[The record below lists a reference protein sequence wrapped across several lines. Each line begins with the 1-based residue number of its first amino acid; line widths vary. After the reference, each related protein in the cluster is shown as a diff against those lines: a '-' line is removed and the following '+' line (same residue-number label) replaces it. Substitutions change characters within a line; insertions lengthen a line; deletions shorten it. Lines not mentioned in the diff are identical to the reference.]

1 MKELSLENLYLFFV
15 LALGFLAIA
24 DLIVGVSNDAVN
36 FLSSAI
42 GSKAVSFKKIMIIAS
57 FGIALGAIFSSGMME
72 VARKGIFNPELY
84 YFDEIMIIFLAVM
97 ITDILLLD
105 FFNTLGLPTST
116 TVSIVFELLGAA
128 VSIAAYKIWENSQS
142 INELITYI
150 NYSKA
155 TQIILGIILSVFIAF
170 TIGAIVQW
178 VSRLILSFDFKRNS
192 NIVSSIFG
200 GIAIT
205 SITYFILIKG
215 IKGTS
220 YSEIT
225 FNYFQGETINN
236 LIESNASQIIIYLT
250 VIWSLISF
258 FLIEVYKTNIYKII
272 ILVGTFA
279 LALAFAGND
288 LVNFI
293 GVPIAAWQ
301 SYEAW
306 TISGIPADQLS
317 MGILSSKVET
327 PNLILFFAGAIMVIT
342 LWFSSRAKNV
352 LKTSIDLSDQSEI
365 KEKFKANILAKY
377 LVTFFVELNNGIQKI
392 VPAKIKEIIENRF
405 APSNQLLLSNTII
418 EKPAFDMVRA
428 SVNLIVASIL
438 ISIATSYK
446 LPLSTTYVTFM
457 VAMGTSLSDR
467 AWGSE
472 SAIFR
477 VSGVLNVIGGWFI
490 TAIVAFSAA
499 ALVALLMETSLFFMP
514 ILFLFTC
521 FLLYRNYLRYNK
533 EAKKVKLENEIL
545 EIEKNT
551 LEGVINE
558 SSKNIENV
566 LNRSVKIFTLT
577 TEGISKS
584 DIKLL
589 KKNSRQVTKLSDE
602 VDELQE
608 NIFNYLKSNKKAN
621 KKATEFYLIIL
632 EKLTQITK
640 RLSKISKI
648 TLKHVDEDRRKL
660 PLSNIKV
667 LLGLDINFKRLFES
681 VINIFINKDFKKI
694 EDVLL
699 DIIQARDE
707 IENQIKRYK
716 EENQNNKRYDKLHL
730 EILSICSEILNAI
743 KQLLE
748 NYYSIKSETELK

>member
-225 FNYFQGETINN
+225 FDYFQGETINN
-236 LIESNASQIIIYLT
+236 LIERNASQIILYLT
-250 VIWSLISF
+250 LIWSLISF
-258 FLIEVYKTNIYKII
+258 FLIEVYRTNIYKII

-377 LVTFFVELNNGIQKI
+377 LVTFFIGLNSGIQKI
-392 VPAKIKEIIENRF
+392 VPAKIKEIIETRF

-521 FLLYRNYLRYNK
+521 FLLYRNYLRYDK

-566 LNRSVKIFTLT
+566 LNRSIKIFTLT

-667 LLGLDINFKRLFES
+667 LLGLDLNFKRLFES

-699 DIIQARDE
+699 DIIQARDK

-716 EENQNNKRYDKLHL
+716 EENQDNKRYSKLHL
-730 EILSICSEILNAI
+730 EILSLCSEILNAL

>member
-1 MKELSLENLYLFFV
+1 MENLYLFFV

-225 FNYFQGETINN
+225 FDYFQGETINN

-250 VIWSLISF
+250 LIWSLISF
-258 FLIEVYKTNIYKII
+258 FFIEVYKTNIYKII

-365 KEKFKANILAKY
+365 KEKFKANMLAKY

-392 VPAKIKEIIENRF
+392 VPAKIKEIIETRF

-551 LEGVINE
+551 LDGVINE

-566 LNRSVKIFTLT
+566 LYRSIKIFTLT

-707 IENQIKRYK
+707 IKNQIKRYK
-716 EENQNNKRYDKLHL
+716 EENQDNKRYDKLHL
-730 EILSICSEILNAI
+730 EMLSLCSEILNAI

>member
-1 MKELSLENLYLFFV
+1 MENLYLFFV

-225 FNYFQGETINN
+225 FDYFQGETINN

-250 VIWSLISF
+250 LIWSLISF

-377 LVTFFVELNNGIQKI
+377 LVTFFVGLNSGIQKI

-490 TAIVAFSAA
+490 TAIVAFSSA

-566 LNRSVKIFTLT
+566 LNRSIKIFTLT

-648 TLKHVDEDRRKL
+648 TLKHVDEERRKL

-716 EENQNNKRYDKLHL
+716 EENQDNKRYDKLHL
-730 EILSICSEILNAI
+730 EILSLCSEILNAL

>member
-1 MKELSLENLYLFFV
+1 LENLYLFFV
-15 LALGFLAIA
+15 FALGFLAIA

-178 VSRLILSFDFKRNS
+178 LSRLILSFDFKRNS

-225 FNYFQGETINN
+225 LDYFQGETINN
-236 LIESNASQIIIYLT
+236 VIERNAAQIILYLIL
-250 VIWSLISF
+250 IWSSISY

-272 ILVGTFA
+272 ILIGTFA

-306 TISGIPADQLS
+306 TISGIPADQLN

-365 KEKFKANILAKY
+365 KEKFKANRLAKF
-377 LVTFFVELNNGIQKI
+377 LVMFVVRLNSGVQKI
-392 VPAKIKEIIENRF
+392 IPVKIKEIIENRF

-499 ALVALLMETSLFFMP
+499 ALVALLMETSLYFMP

-533 EAKKVKLENEIL
+533 EAKKIKSENEIL

-551 LEGVINE
+551 LDGVIKE

-566 LNRSVKIFTLT
+566 LNRSVKIFTYT
-577 TEGISKS
+577 TEGVSKN

-589 KKNSRQVTKLSDE
+589 KKNTSQVTKLSDE
-602 VDELQE
+602 VNELQE

-640 RLSKISKI
+640 RLRKISKI
-648 TLKHVDEDRRKL
+648 TLKYVDEDRRKL

-667 LLGLDINFKRLFES
+667 LLGLDLNFKRLFES
-681 VINIFINKDFKKI
+681 VIHIFINKDFKKI
-694 EDVLL
+694 EDILL
-699 DIIQARDE
+699 DIIQAMDE
-707 IENQIKRYK
+707 TENQIKRYK
-716 EENQNNKRYDKLHL
+716 EENQDKKRYDKLHV
-730 EILSICSEILNAI
+730 EILSLCSKILTAL
-743 KQLLE
+743 KELLE

>member
-1 MKELSLENLYLFFV
+1 MENLYLFFV

-142 INELITYI
+142 IYEIITYI

-192 NIVSSIFG
+192 KIISSIFG

-220 YSEIT
+220 YSDIT
-225 FNYFQGETINN
+225 FDYFQGETINSV
-236 LIESNASQIIIYLT
+236 IESNASLIIIYLT
-250 VIWSLISF
+250 LIWSLISF
-258 FLIEVYKTNIYKII
+258 FLIEVYRTNIYKVI
-272 ILVGTFA
+272 ILIGTFA

-365 KEKFKANILAKY
+365 KEKFKANRLAKF
-377 LVTFFVELNNGIQKI
+377 LVMFFVGLNSGVQKI
-392 VPAKIKEIIENRF
+392 VPVKIKEIIENRF

-551 LEGVINE
+551 LKGVVSE

-566 LNRSVKIFTLT
+566 LNRSIKIFNIT
-577 TEGISKS
+577 TDGISKS
-584 DIKLL
+584 NIQLL
-589 KKNSRQVTKLSDE
+589 KKNTRQVTKLSDE

-621 KKATEFYLIIL
+621 KIATDFYLIIL

-640 RLSKISKI
+640 KLRRISKI
-648 TLKHVDEDRRKL
+648 TLKHVDDDRRKL
-660 PLSNIKV
+660 PLSNIKI
-667 LLGLDINFKRLFES
+667 LLSLDLNFKNLFES

-707 IENQIKRYK
+707 IENQIKRHK
-716 EENQNNKRYDKLHL
+716 EENQDNKRYDKLHL
-730 EILSICSEILNAI
+730 EILSLCSEILNAL

>member
-1 MKELSLENLYLFFV
+1 MENLYLFFV

-142 INELITYI
+142 IYEIITYI

-192 NIVSSIFG
+192 KIISSIFG

-220 YSEIT
+220 YSDIT
-225 FNYFQGETINN
+225 FDYFQGETINSV
-236 LIESNASQIIIYLT
+236 IESNASLIIIYLT
-250 VIWSLISF
+250 LIWSLISF
-258 FLIEVYKTNIYKII
+258 FLIELYRTNIYKII
-272 ILVGTFA
+272 ILIGTFA

-365 KEKFKANILAKY
+365 KEKFKANRLAKF
-377 LVTFFVELNNGIQKI
+377 LVMFFVGLNSGVQKI
-392 VPAKIKEIIENRF
+392 VPVKIKEIIENRF

-551 LEGVINE
+551 LKGVVSE

-566 LNRSVKIFTLT
+566 LNRSIKIFNIT
-577 TEGISKS
+577 TDGISKS
-584 DIKLL
+584 NIQLL
-589 KKNSRQVTKLSDE
+589 KKNTRQVTKLSDE

-621 KKATEFYLIIL
+621 KIATDFYLIIL

-640 RLSKISKI
+640 KLRRISKI
-648 TLKHVDEDRRKL
+648 TLKHVDDDRRKL
-660 PLSNIKV
+660 PLSNIKI
-667 LLGLDINFKRLFES
+667 LLSLDLNFKNLFES
-681 VINIFINKDFKKI
+681 IINIFINKDFKKI

-699 DIIQARDE
+699 GIIQQKEE
-707 IENQIKRYK
+707 IEKQIKRYK
-716 EENQNNKRYDKLHL
+716 EENQDNKKYDKLQL
-730 EILSICSEILNAI
+730 EILSLSSEILTAL
-743 KQLLE
+743 KELLE
-748 NYYSIKSETELK
+748 NFYSISSETRLK

>member
-1 MKELSLENLYLFFV
+1 MKEFSLENLYLFFV

-225 FNYFQGETINN
+225 FDYFQGETINN

-250 VIWSLISF
+250 LIWSLISF

-533 EAKKVKLENEIL
+533 EAKKIKLENEIL

-551 LEGVINE
+551 LDGVINE

-566 LNRSVKIFTLT
+566 LNRSIKIFTLT

-667 LLGLDINFKRLFES
+667 LLGLDLNFKRLFES

-716 EENQNNKRYDKLHL
+716 EENQDNKRYDKLHL
-730 EILSICSEILNAI
+730 EILSLCSEILNAL

>member
-1 MKELSLENLYLFFV
+1 MENLYLFFV

-225 FNYFQGETINN
+225 FDYFQGETINN

-477 VSGVLNVIGGWFI
+477 VSGVLNVIGGWFV

-521 FLLYRNYLRYNK
+521 FLLYRNYLRYDK

-551 LEGVINE
+551 LDGVINE

-566 LNRSVKIFTLT
+566 LNRSIKIFTLT

-667 LLGLDINFKRLFES
+667 LLGLDLNFKRLFES

-716 EENQNNKRYDKLHL
+716 EENQDNKRYDKLHL
-730 EILSICSEILNAI
+730 EMLSLCSEILNAL

>member
-1 MKELSLENLYLFFV
+1 MENLYLFFV

-220 YSEIT
+220 YSDIT
-225 FNYFQGETINN
+225 FDYFQGETINSV
-236 LIESNASQIIIYLT
+236 IESNASLIIIYLT
-250 VIWSLISF
+250 LIWSLISF
-258 FLIEVYKTNIYKII
+258 FLIEVYRTNIYKII

-306 TISGIPADQLS
+306 TISGVPADQLS

-533 EAKKVKLENEIL
+533 EAKKIKLENEIL

-551 LEGVINE
+551 LDGVINE
-558 SSKNIENV
+558 GSKNIENV
-566 LNRSVKIFTLT
+566 LNRSIKIFTLT

-632 EKLTQITK
+632 EKLTKITK

-667 LLGLDINFKRLFES
+667 LLGLDLNFKRLFES

-716 EENQNNKRYDKLHL
+716 EENQDNKRYDKLHL
-730 EILSICSEILNAI
+730 EILSLCSEILNAL

-748 NYYSIKSETELK
+748 NYYSIKSETGLK

>member
-1 MKELSLENLYLFFV
+1 MENLYLFFV

-225 FNYFQGETINN
+225 FDYFQGETINN

-250 VIWSLISF
+250 LIWSLISF

-377 LVTFFVELNNGIQKI
+377 LVTFFVGLNSGIQKI

-490 TAIVAFSAA
+490 TAIVAFSSA

-566 LNRSVKIFTLT
+566 LNRSIKIFTLT

-648 TLKHVDEDRRKL
+648 TLKHVDEERRKL

-707 IENQIKRYK
+707 IKNQIKRYK
-716 EENQNNKRYDKLHL
+716 EENQDNKRYDKLHL
-730 EILSICSEILNAI
+730 EILSLCSEILNAL

>member
-1 MKELSLENLYLFFV
+1 MENLYLFFV

-178 VSRLILSFDFKRNS
+178 VSRLILSFDFKRKS

-220 YSEIT
+220 YSEIS
-225 FNYFQGETINN
+225 FDYFQGETINN
-236 LIESNASQIIIYLT
+236 LIERNTSQIIIYLT
-250 VIWSLISF
+250 LIWSLISF
-258 FLIEVYKTNIYKII
+258 FLIIVYRTNIYKII

-377 LVTFFVELNNGIQKI
+377 LVTFFVGLNSGVQKI

-521 FLLYRNYLRYNK
+521 FLLYRNYLKYNK

-551 LEGVINE
+551 LDGVISE

-566 LNRSVKIFTLT
+566 LNRSIKIFTLT

-589 KKNSRQVTKLSDE
+589 KKNSRQITKLSDE

-640 RLSKISKI
+640 RLNKISKI

-667 LLGLDINFKRLFES
+667 LLGLDLNFKRLFES

-707 IENQIKRYK
+707 IENQIKRYI
-716 EENQNNKRYDKLHL
+716 EENQDKKKYDKLHL
-730 EILSICSEILNAI
+730 EILSLCSEVLNAL

>member
-1 MKELSLENLYLFFV
+1 MENLYLFFV

-225 FNYFQGETINN
+225 FDYFQGETINN
-236 LIESNASQIIIYLT
+236 LIERNASQIILYLT
-250 VIWSLISF
+250 LIWSLISF

-377 LVTFFVELNNGIQKI
+377 LVTFFVGLNSGIQKI

-521 FLLYRNYLRYNK
+521 FLLYRNYLRYDK

-551 LEGVINE
+551 LDGVINE

-566 LNRSVKIFTLT
+566 LNRSIKIFTLT

-584 DIKLL
+584 NIKLL

-667 LLGLDINFKRLFES
+667 LLGLDLNFKRLFES

-716 EENQNNKRYDKLHL
+716 EENQDNKRYDKLHL
-730 EILSICSEILNAI
+730 EILSLCSEILNAL

>member
-225 FNYFQGETINN
+225 FDYFQGETINN

-250 VIWSLISF
+250 LIWSLISF
-258 FLIEVYKTNIYKII
+258 FLIEVYRTNIYKII

-365 KEKFKANILAKY
+365 KEKFKANMLAKY

-551 LEGVINE
+551 LDGVINE

-566 LNRSVKIFTLT
+566 LNRSIKIFTLT

-667 LLGLDINFKRLFES
+667 LLGLDLNFKRLFES

-716 EENQNNKRYDKLHL
+716 EENQDNKRYDKLHL
-730 EILSICSEILNAI
+730 EILSLCSEILNAL

-748 NYYSIKSETELK
+748 NYYSIKSETQLK

>member
-1 MKELSLENLYLFFV
+1 MENLYLFFV

-225 FNYFQGETINN
+225 FDYFQGETINN
-236 LIESNASQIIIYLT
+236 LIERNASQIILYLT
-250 VIWSLISF
+250 LIWSLISF
-258 FLIEVYKTNIYKII
+258 FLIEVYRTNIYKII

-377 LVTFFVELNNGIQKI
+377 LVTFFIGLNSGIQKI
-392 VPAKIKEIIENRF
+392 VPAKIKEIIETRF

-551 LEGVINE
+551 LDGVINE

-566 LNRSVKIFTLT
+566 LNRSIKIFTLT

-667 LLGLDINFKRLFES
+667 LLGLDLNFKRLFES

-699 DIIQARDE
+699 DIIQARDK

-716 EENQNNKRYDKLHL
+716 EENQDNKRYDKLHL
-730 EILSICSEILNAI
+730 EILSLCSEILNAL

>member
-1 MKELSLENLYLFFV
+1 MENLYLFFV

-225 FNYFQGETINN
+225 FDYFQGETINN

-250 VIWSLISF
+250 LIWSLISF

-499 ALVALLMETSLFFMP
+499 AVVALLMETSLFFMP

-566 LNRSVKIFTLT
+566 LNRSIKIFTLT

-707 IENQIKRYK
+707 IKNQIKRYK
-716 EENQNNKRYDKLHL
+716 EENQDNKRYGKLHL
-730 EILSICSEILNAI
+730 EILSLCSEILNAL

>member
-225 FNYFQGETINN
+225 FDYFQGETINN
-236 LIESNASQIIIYLT
+236 LIERNASQIIIYLT
-250 VIWSLISF
+250 LIWSLISF
-258 FLIEVYKTNIYKII
+258 FLIEVYRTNIYKII

-377 LVTFFVELNNGIQKI
+377 LVTFFIGLNSGIQKI

-551 LEGVINE
+551 LDGVINE

-566 LNRSVKIFTLT
+566 LNRSIKIFTLT

-667 LLGLDINFKRLFES
+667 LLGLDLNFKRLFES

-699 DIIQARDE
+699 DIIQARDK

-716 EENQNNKRYDKLHL
+716 EENQDNKRYDKLHL
-730 EILSICSEILNAI
+730 EILSLCSEILNAL

>member
-1 MKELSLENLYLFFV
+1 MENLYLFFV

-142 INELITYI
+142 IYEIITYI

-192 NIVSSIFG
+192 KIISSIFG

-220 YSEIT
+220 YSDIT
-225 FNYFQGETINN
+225 FDYFQGETINSV
-236 LIESNASQIIIYLT
+236 IESNASLIIIYLT
-250 VIWSLISF
+250 LIWSLISF
-258 FLIEVYKTNIYKII
+258 FLIEVYRTNIYKVI
-272 ILVGTFA
+272 ILIGTFA

-365 KEKFKANILAKY
+365 KEKFKANRLAKF
-377 LVTFFVELNNGIQKI
+377 LVMFFVRLNSGVQKI
-392 VPAKIKEIIENRF
+392 VPVKIKEIIENRF

-551 LEGVINE
+551 LKGVVSE

-566 LNRSVKIFTLT
+566 LNRSIKIFNIT
-577 TEGISKS
+577 TDGISKS
-584 DIKLL
+584 NIQLL
-589 KKNSRQVTKLSDE
+589 KKNTRQVTKLSDE

-621 KKATEFYLIIL
+621 KIATDFYLIIL

-640 RLSKISKI
+640 KLRRISKI
-648 TLKHVDEDRRKL
+648 TLKHVDDDRRKL
-660 PLSNIKV
+660 PLSNIKI
-667 LLGLDINFKRLFES
+667 LLSLDLNFKNLFES

-707 IENQIKRYK
+707 IENQIKRHK
-716 EENQNNKRYDKLHL
+716 EENQDNKRYDKLHL
-730 EILSICSEILNAI
+730 EILSLCSEILNAL